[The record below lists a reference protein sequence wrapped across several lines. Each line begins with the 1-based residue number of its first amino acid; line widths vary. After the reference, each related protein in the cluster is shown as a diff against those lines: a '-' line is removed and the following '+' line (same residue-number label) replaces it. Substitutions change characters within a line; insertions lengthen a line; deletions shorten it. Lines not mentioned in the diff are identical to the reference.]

1 MTPDTPDDEDIAV
14 LTSGLLAL
22 GRELSKARERQG
34 DGSRLMVLQIVDETT
49 DIRPSDLAA
58 EMQLSLS
65 AVTRQIH
72 ALAEAGQVELRGDPH
87 DRRSFRVALTPA
99 GKEELQRLVR
109 KSYDRFAAFLVDWD
123 AADTVQLGTLLNRLA
138 ASIKEARAR
147 RQPAPGG
154 RSWQRPERDDQ

>member
-1 MTPDTPDDEDIAV
+1 M

-34 DGSRLMVLQIVDETT
+34 DGSRLTILQIVAENT

-72 ALAEAGQVELRGDPH
+72 TLAEAGQMELQSDPN
-87 DRRSFRVALTPA
+87 DRRSFRVTLTAA

-123 AADTVQLGTLLNRLA
+123 AADTVQLGALLNRLA

-147 RQPAPGG
+147 QPRPASG
-154 RSWQRPERDDQ
+154 RTWQRPDEPTV